1 MFDTTMSL
9 CRVGMIHM
17 KDEGWRSWV
26 NWYNRSG
33 WLFLV
38 HFSFYKIKIIKLIFF
53 KKTGT
58 EPKPVQTGRF
68 RLGFLGQKPVQIGL
82 ARFFFLVWL
91 GFFSSFFLFGF
102 GFFGCKLIKL
112 KPNRTSRFFQNF
124 NRFFFNS
131 SVFSV
136 IFFLLFLIFWFFYSP
151 LIID

>member
-53 KKTGT
+53 LKNRNWTETGSNRPVSVRFFRTKTGSNWFGSIFL
-58 EPKPVQTGRF
+58 VW
-68 RLGFLGQKPVQIGL
+68 LGFFGL
-82 ARFFFLVWL
+82 ARFFFLIWL
-91 GFFSSFFLFGF
+91 GFFPVFFV
-102 GFFGCKLIKL
+102 CV
-112 KPNRTSRFFQNF
+112 RFF
-124 NRFFFNS
+124 R
-131 SVFSV
+131 
-136 IFFLLFLIFWFFYSP
+136 L
-151 LIID
+151 